1 MDTFMF
7 ILQMSSEREL
17 LKNGMEIRVWVVK
30 KFLSEVDQI
39 VVINQSMNSSE
50 IRVKLIKYSSFT

>member
-1 MDTFMF
+1 MF
-7 ILQMSSEREL
+7 ILQMRSEREL

-39 VVINQSMNSSE
+39 VVKPKHEFKWDMRKID
-50 IRVKLIKYSSFT
+50 